1 MEKKVIYFL
10 IGLTV
15 IELVSCTKKEKI
27 IDTAKKQTTDTVKV
41 QTSDSV
47 RVYSVQKIIA
57 IINRFNPQMEANRK
71 TEIANVIYEMA
82 VKYPNLDIDIIC
94 AVITYGTSRTW
105 NPEVVSG
112 SGAMGL
118 MQILPTTG
126 MNVAQYEGIKWTS
139 PEDILFNPIYNIR
152 LGCRY
157 LSSFIG
163 EYDLDGG
170 LAAYNGG
177 ESRAAEWVR
186 RGRPAGILTETTA
199 SFVVSVLK
207 IYEEYRQMN

>member
-57 IINRFNPQMEANRK
+57 IINRFNPQMETN
-71 TEIANVIYEMA
+71 
-82 VKYPNLDIDIIC
+82 PNLDIDIIC